1 MPAPKIPQVM
11 APQDS
16 PAKVQL
22 SRYIEFDT
30 HFYVGAILFF
40 VVPEMDDKHGET
52 VIQPEAGMCFE

>member
-1 MPAPKIPQVM
+1 M